1 MDSVVPIYCSQGMDV
16 QDAINRAVD
25 SFKASK
31 DRFDQAADSLLSD
44 AQKKP
49 LKFKHVA
56 EFIEG
61 CQYYCLGNLAWR
73 YVTFRSWGSP
83 LTYLTNAVSS
93 QGGMQLWMVFKQL
106 RMEASVSRCRIVFFV
121 VYPTFHASY
130 ISFQWSTKT
139 RSASR
144 TTLCDGHVT

>member
-1 MDSVVPIYCSQGMDV
+1 MDV

-31 DRFDQAADSLLSD
+31 DRFDQAADSLLSA
-44 AQKKP
+44 AQKEP

-73 YVTFRSWGSP
+73 YVTIPELRFNYNLSDQRSLVTGRYAVMNGIQATEDGS
-83 LTYLTNAVSS
+83 
-93 QGGMQLWMVFKQL
+93 
-106 RMEASVSRCRIVFFV
+106 
-121 VYPTFHASY
+121 
-130 ISFQWSTKT
+130 ISF
-139 RSASR
+139 
-144 TTLCDGHVT
+144 TL